1 MVFIWTRIFD
11 EAICEEV
18 RNKNFNLK
26 AFARQYYHIEKKG
39 NDYAIGHLDQKK
51 ALGNRGYLMPII
63 FDRNDIWVAPNEILY
78 TTANAA
84 QMRGKTFLTQ
94 KEMKY
99 TESYTLNV
107 NDQKGLCSMLPNFQ
121 LKEFHKWMKVKVSAQ
136 NYQNELIFYP
146 YNYYGSFG
154 QVGYPVIGFQAVS
167 QATQKYKEWLGTD
180 NRIFMKPYIK
190 KITTLLKY
198 CE

>member
-146 YNYYGSFG
+146 
-154 QVGYPVIGFQAVS
+154 
-167 QATQKYKEWLGTD
+167 
-180 NRIFMKPYIK
+180 
-190 KITTLLKY
+190 
-198 CE
+198 